1 MYKIL
6 LIEDDADIRK
16 MITNYFK
23 IKGSD
28 ITLIDTASNG
38 QEGLEKAYEQRYDL
52 LFLDVML
59 PEVDGF
65 EICKE
70 VRRYS
75 DIPIMFITARTGQED
90 ILKGYALGCDD
101 YIVKPFSLP
110 VFYEKAL
117 ALIRRSKGLVRYDI
131 LEAGDISLDPNKGI
145 VKIQNEEISLASKE
159 YEILKLLIEN
169 KNAVVSRDTILDLVW
184 GYDNSGDI
192 RLLDNHIKKLRKKL
206 GCNGSM
212 IKTVI
217 RRGYRLE
224 VEEWEKNLSNCMHL

>member
-1 MYKIL
+1 MYRIL

-16 MITNYFK
+16 MIKDFFK
-23 IKGSD
+23 IKGNG
-28 ITLIDTASNG
+28 IAIIDTASNG
-38 QEGLEKAYEQRYDL
+38 QKGLEKAYEQRYDL
-52 LFLDVML
+52 LFLDIML

-75 DIPIMFITARTGQED
+75 DIPIMFITARTGQDD

-110 VFYEKAL
+110 VFYEKAM
-117 ALIRRSKGLVRYDI
+117 ALIRRSKGLVRYDT
-131 LEAGDISLDPNKGI
+131 LKAGDITLNPNKGI
-145 VKIQNEEISLASKE
+145 VKVCGEEITLASKE

-169 KNAVVSRDTILDLVW
+169 KNTVVSRDKILDTVW

-192 RLLDNHIKKLRKKL
+192 RVLDNHIKKLRKSLNKS
-206 GCNGSM
+206 GAM

-224 VEEWEKNLSNCMHL
+224 VDEWEKSLQDCVQL

>member
-1 MYKIL
+1 MYRIL

-16 MITNYFK
+16 MIKDFFK
-23 IKGSD
+23 IKGNG
-28 ITLIDTASNG
+28 IAVIDTASNG
-38 QEGLEKAYEQRYDL
+38 QKGLEKAYEQRYDL
-52 LFLDVML
+52 LFLDIML

-65 EICKE
+65 QICKE

-75 DIPIMFITARTGQED
+75 DIPIMFITARTGQDD

-110 VFYEKAL
+110 VFYEKAM

-131 LEAGDISLDPNKGI
+131 LKAGDISLNPNKGI
-145 VKIQNEEISLASKE
+145 VKVSGEEITLASKE

-169 KNAVVSRDTILDLVW
+169 KNSVVSRDEILDKVW

-192 RLLDNHIKKLRKKL
+192 RILDNHIKKLRKSLNK
-206 GCNGSM
+206 SSAM
-212 IKTVI
+212 IKTVV

-224 VEEWEKNLSNCMHL
+224 VEE

>member
-1 MYKIL
+1 MYRIL

-16 MITNYFK
+16 MIKDFFK
-23 IKGSD
+23 IKGND
-28 ITLIDTASNG
+28 IAVIDTASNG
-38 QEGLEKAYEQRYDL
+38 QMGLEKAYEQRYDL
-52 LFLDVML
+52 LFLDIML

-75 DIPIMFITARTGQED
+75 DIPIMFITARTGQAD

-101 YIVKPFSLP
+101 YVVKPFSLP
-110 VFYEKAL
+110 VFYQKAM
-117 ALIRRSKGLVRYDI
+117 ALIRRSKGLMRYDI
-131 LEAGDISLDPNKGI
+131 LKAGDISLNPNKGI
-145 VKIQNEEISLASKE
+145 VKVSGEEITLASKE

-169 KNAVVSRDTILDLVW
+169 KNSIVRRDEILDKVW

-192 RLLDNHIKKLRKKL
+192 RILDNHIKKLRKSLNK
-206 GCNGSM
+206 SSVM
-212 IKTVI
+212 IKTVV

-224 VEEWEKNLSNCMHL
+224 VEEWEKSLQDYVQ

>member
-38 QEGLEKAYEQRYDL
+38 QDGLEKAYEQRYDL

-145 VKIQNEEISLASKE
+145 VKVQNEEISLASKE
-159 YEILKLLIEN
+159 YEILKLLREN

-224 VEEWEKNLSNCMHL
+224 VEE

>member
-1 MYKIL
+1 MYRIL

-16 MITNYFK
+16 MIKDFFK
-23 IKGSD
+23 IKGND
-28 ITLIDTASNG
+28 IAVIDTASNG
-38 QEGLEKAYEQRYDL
+38 QMGLEKAYEQRYDL
-52 LFLDVML
+52 LFLDIML

-75 DIPIMFITARTGQED
+75 DIPIMFITARTGQDD

-101 YIVKPFSLP
+101 YVVKPFSLP
-110 VFYEKAL
+110 VFYEKAM

-131 LEAGDISLDPNKGI
+131 LKAGDISLNPNKGI
-145 VKIQNEEISLASKE
+145 VKVSGEEITLASKE

-169 KNAVVSRDTILDLVW
+169 KNSVVSRDEILDKVW

-192 RLLDNHIKKLRKKL
+192 RILDNHIKKLRKSLNK
-206 GCNGSM
+206 SSVM
-212 IKTVI
+212 IKTVV

-224 VEEWEKNLSNCMHL
+224 VEEWEKSLQDYVQ

>member
-1 MYKIL
+1 MVIVYKIL
-6 LIEDDADIRK
+6 LVEDNKDIRK
-16 MITNYFK
+16 MISDMFK
-23 IKGSD
+23 IKSGDAVS
-28 ITLIDTASNG
+28 LDTASDG
-38 QEGLEKAYEQRYDL
+38 QEGLEKAYENTYDL
-52 LFLDVML
+52 LLLDIML

-70 VRRYS
+70 VRRRS
-75 DIPIMFITARTGQED
+75 DVPIMFITARTGQED

-110 VFYEKAL
+110 VFYEKVM
-117 ALIRRSKGLVRYDI
+117 ALIRRSKGLVRYDVMTV
-131 LEAGDISLDPNKGI
+131 GDITLDPNKGI
-145 VKIQNEEISLASKE
+145 VTLNGVELSLASKE
-159 YEILKLLIEN
+159 YEILKLLMEN
-169 KNAVVSRDTILDLVW
+169 KNSVVSREAILDKVW

-206 GCNGSM
+206 GSAGTM

-224 VEEWEKNLSNCMHL
+224 ADV

>member
-28 ITLIDTASNG
+28 ITLIDTALNG

-131 LEAGDISLDPNKGI
+131 LEAGNISLDPNKGI

>member
-38 QEGLEKAYEQRYDL
+38 QDGLEKAYEQRYDL

>member
-75 DIPIMFITARTGQED
+75 DVPIMFITARTGQED

>member
-38 QEGLEKAYEQRYDL
+38 QDGLEKAYEQRYDL

-169 KNAVVSRDTILDLVW
+169 KNAVVSRDTILDSVW

-224 VEEWEKNLSNCMHL
+224 V

>member
-28 ITLIDTASNG
+28 IALIDTASNG

-90 ILKGYALGCDD
+90 ILKG
-101 YIVKPFSLP
+101 
-110 VFYEKAL
+110 
-117 ALIRRSKGLVRYDI
+117 
-131 LEAGDISLDPNKGI
+131 
-145 VKIQNEEISLASKE
+145 
-159 YEILKLLIEN
+159 
-169 KNAVVSRDTILDLVW
+169 
-184 GYDNSGDI
+184 
-192 RLLDNHIKKLRKKL
+192 
-206 GCNGSM
+206 
-212 IKTVI
+212 
-217 RRGYRLE
+217 
-224 VEEWEKNLSNCMHL
+224 

>member
-1 MYKIL
+1 MYRIL

-16 MITNYFK
+16 MIKDFFK
-23 IKGSD
+23 IKGND
-28 ITLIDTASNG
+28 IAVIDTASNG
-38 QEGLEKAYEQRYDL
+38 QMGLEKAYEQRYDL
-52 LFLDVML
+52 LFLDIML

-75 DIPIMFITARTGQED
+75 DIPIMFITARTGQAD

-101 YIVKPFSLP
+101 YVVKPFSLP
-110 VFYEKAL
+110 VFYQKAM
-117 ALIRRSKGLVRYDI
+117 ALIRRSKGLMRYDI
-131 LEAGDISLDPNKGI
+131 LKAGDISLNPNKGI
-145 VKIQNEEISLASKE
+145 VKVSGEEITLASKE

-169 KNAVVSRDTILDLVW
+169 KNSIVRRDEILDKVW

-192 RLLDNHIKKLRKKL
+192 RILDNHIKKLRKSLNK
-206 GCNGSM
+206 SSVM
-212 IKTVI
+212 IKTVV

-224 VEEWEKNLSNCMHL
+224 VEE

>member
-6 LIEDDADIRK
+6 LIEDDSDIRK

-38 QEGLEKAYEQRYDL
+38 QDGLEKAYEQRYDL
-52 LFLDVML
+52 LFLDVTL

-224 VEEWEKNLSNCMHL
+224 VEEWEKNLSNCMRL

>member
-28 ITLIDTASNG
+28 IALINTASNG

>member
-38 QEGLEKAYEQRYDL
+38 QDGLEKAYEQRYDL

-224 VEEWEKNLSNCMHL
+224 V